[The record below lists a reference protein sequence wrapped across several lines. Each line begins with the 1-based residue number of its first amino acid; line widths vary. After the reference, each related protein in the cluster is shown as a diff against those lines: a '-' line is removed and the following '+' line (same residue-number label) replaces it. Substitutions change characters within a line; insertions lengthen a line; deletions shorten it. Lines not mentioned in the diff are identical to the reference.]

1 MTDAEKLAML
11 KLALDMRHADAQREA
26 QLEQL
31 LTVAASRI
39 AQRGITLRDDLSDT
53 QLQIDLAAWLF
64 RRRNQTAGPAMPE
77 SLRHDLNDRLVAE
90 SGVNA
95 DG

>member
-11 KLALDMRHADAQREA
+11 KLALDMRHADAQR
-26 QLEQL
+26 EQL

-90 SGVNA
+90 SGVSV